1 MPFPA
6 AFYSSAL
13 PEWSLI
19 HPLSRGGH
27 ARGGVAYTV
36 LQRMDTATLTGLIV
50 LVLLVLANGFF
61 VATEFAIVAVR
72 RSRLDELAA
81 QGVPN
86 AGAAK
91 QVVGHLDTYIAACQ
105 LGITMASLALGW
117 VGEPALA
124 HLIEPPMEALVGQFA
139 PAAAHG
145 VAIGASFAVITA
157 LHIVIGELAPKGLA
171 LQRPEATALW
181 VARPMQLFE
190 FVFRWPIALLN
201 GIGNGVLRL
210 AGLQPASGHE
220 MVHTVSELRLLVAGS
235 QQAGVVEESEA
246 RIASR
251 AFTLA
256 DHTAGALMTPRTEV
270 DAVPLEASREE
281 LIERV
286 TASPHSRLPVYEGS
300 LDSVVG
306 ILHVHDLVPGL
317 ARPPETFSLRPLL
330 RPPLFVP
337 ESKHADELLDEMRA
351 SRQQFAVVLEEYG
364 GHRRHRDPGEPPG
377 GPRGPHRRRARGG
390 RPGDARRGPRAGRL
404 GHLRRPDPA
413 GRVGG
418 GDGAPPGRGRPG
430 GRRDAGGAGDGP
442 PGAHPGR
449 RRGGPGGRAHPP
461 RGAAGR
467 APRLGCAPPAPA
479 GRRGASPLRRR
490 AVRRPLRLTVRRD
503 RRHRG
508 RARRPGRRPGRPRV
522 RLPVSAW
529 LGAARGP
536 GPSGAAPGARP
547 AAGPAVPPAEA
558 CSRASRRGPQERPY
572 ASRTR
577 GGRRPTVGR
586 CRRDARGPRPAGR
599 SEGGRQQ
606 PPRQAPRRV
615 PHRDLAPGV
624 HPVHVAAQGHRVT
637 GEGALGQPQQGLD
650 PAGLGAV
657 GVPLGLP

>member
-1 MPFPA
+1 
-6 AFYSSAL
+6 
-13 PEWSLI
+13 
-19 HPLSRGGH
+19 
-27 ARGGVAYTV
+27 
-36 LQRMDTATLTGLIV
+36 MDTATLTGLIV

-91 QVVGHLDTYIAACQ
+91 HVVGHLDTYIAACQ

-171 LQRPEATALW
+171 LQRPESTALW
-181 VARPMQLFE
+181 VARPMRLFE
-190 FVFRWPIALLN
+190 FVFRWPIAFLN

-270 DAVPLEASREE
+270 DAVPLDASREE

-317 ARPPETFSLRPLL
+317 VRPPETFSLSPLL

-364 GHRRHRDPGEPPG
+364 GTAGIVTLENLLEALVGPIEDEPGVGGQATPAVAPEPDGSIIFDGLTRLDVWEEETGLRLGEADREAAETLG
-377 GPRGPHRRRARGG
+377 GLVMARLEHIPDVGEE
-390 RPGDARRGPRAGRL
+390 AQVAGRT
-404 GHLRRPDPA
+404 LRVEQLD
-413 GRVGG
+413 
-418 GDGAPPGRGRPG
+418 
-430 GRRDAGGAGDGP
+430 GRRVSAVRLLPPPDAEQHPRSDGP
-442 PGAHPGR
+442 PSGTPDGTPPGT
-449 RRGGPGGRAHPP
+449 PGG
-461 RGAAGR
+461 
-467 APRLGCAPPAPA
+467 
-479 GRRGASPLRRR
+479 AS
-490 AVRRPLRLTVRRD
+490 D
-503 RRHRG
+503 G
-508 RARRPGRRPGRPRV
+508 
-522 RLPVSAW
+522 S
-529 LGAARGP
+529 
-536 GPSGAAPGARP
+536 PSGPPSSP
-547 AAGPAVPPAEA
+547 A
-558 CSRASRRGPQERPY
+558 
-572 ASRTR
+572 
-577 GGRRPTVGR
+577 
-586 CRRDARGPRPAGR
+586 
-599 SEGGRQQ
+599 
-606 PPRQAPRRV
+606 
-615 PHRDLAPGV
+615 
-624 HPVHVAAQGHRVT
+624 
-637 GEGALGQPQQGLD
+637 
-650 PAGLGAV
+650 
-657 GVPLGLP
+657 